1 LNASAG
7 QLVGL
12 LFALGGAATAV
23 AARGPRL
30 RYAALAVALA
40 AAFALIV
47 GEVWSTSRLATLRD
61 HPPVAALALVAIAA
75 VVGLLALAF
84 RRYPAAF
91 PVAAFVLLPL
101 RIPVDV
107 GGQTSSLL
115 VPLYLAIA
123 GGALALGWQTL
134 VAHER
139 GAAIRA
145 GPVWAS
151 SEAAVWLRRLIA
163 ATLLLYLIQATYS
176 IDVKNA
182 AENTAFFYVPFAAM
196 FVLLLEVRWT
206 AELLR
211 RLLVAVGAIALAL
224 AAIGIGE
231 YATRHLLLNQDL
243 RAENA
248 LHIYYRVNS
257 LFRDPNIFG
266 RYLALAI
273 VALGGYLAWE
283 SRRRWA
289 LATAAASGV
298 LLLALA
304 FTFSLTSFAA
314 LLAGLV
320 VIVWA
325 RFGTRRAAATVAAMA
340 LAGIAILIGRGIS
353 GTEVGSGGAG
363 RTGLV
368 HGGLELA
375 ADRPV
380 WGWGSGAF
388 GEAFY
393 TKIEPAKTTASH
405 DTPIAVAA
413 EQGAIGLVVYVGL
426 VLAALAVLFGGGIR
440 GSPARATIAAL
451 FVVMIVHSLGYASFL
466 EDPATWA
473 VLALGLVLA
482 RDPPLPHR

>member
-1 LNASAG
+1 MNASAG

-12 LFALGGAATAV
+12 VFALGGAATAV
-23 AARGPRL
+23 GARDARL

-40 AAFALIV
+40 AAFALIL
-47 GEVWSTSRLATLRD
+47 GQVWDTSRLASLRR
-61 HPPVAALALVAIAA
+61 HPSVAALAAVALIA
-75 VVGLLALAF
+75 VVVGLALAF
-84 RRYPAAF
+84 RRWPAAF
-91 PVAAFVLLPL
+91 PIAAFVLLPL
-101 RIPVDV
+101 RVPVEI

-115 VPLYLAIA
+115 VPLYLVIA
-123 GGALALGWQTL
+123 GGALALGWQAL
-134 VAHER
+134 VAHEPDI
-139 GAAIRA
+139 ALRA
-145 GPVWAS
+145 EAWAS
-151 SEAAVWLRRLIA
+151 SAAAVWLRRLIA
-163 ATLLLYLIQATYS
+163 ATLVLYLIQATYS
-176 IDVKNA
+176 LDPENA
-182 AENTAFFYVPFAAM
+182 VENAAFFYVPFAAM
-196 FVLLLEVRWT
+196 LVALLEVRWSE
-206 AELLR
+206 ALIR
-211 RLLVAVGAIALAL
+211 SLLVAVGAIALVL
-224 AAIGIGE
+224 AAIGIFE
-231 YATRHLLLNQDL
+231 YGTRHLILNQDL
-243 RAENA
+243 RGENA

-283 SRRRWA
+283 IRRRWA
-289 LATAAASGV
+289 LATAGVVGV

-314 LLAGLV
+314 LLAGLL

-325 RFGTRRAAATVAAMA
+325 VWGTRLAAATLAAMA
-340 LAGIAILIGRGIS
+340 VVGIVALATRGVS

-393 TKIEPAKTTASH
+393 TRIEPAKTTASH

-413 EQGAIGLVVYVGL
+413 EQGAIGLILYVAL
-426 VLAALAVLFGGGIR
+426 VLAALGVLFGGGVR
-440 GSPARATIAAL
+440 ASPARATVAAL
-451 FVVMIVHSLGYASFL
+451 FIVMLVHSLGYASFL

-473 VLALGLVLA
+473 VLALGLTLA
-482 RDPPLPHR
+482 RRPPLPAH